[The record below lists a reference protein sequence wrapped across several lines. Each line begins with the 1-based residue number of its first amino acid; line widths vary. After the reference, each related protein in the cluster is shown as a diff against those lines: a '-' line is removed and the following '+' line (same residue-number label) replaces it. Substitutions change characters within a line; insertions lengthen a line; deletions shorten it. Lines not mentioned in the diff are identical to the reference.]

1 MAGAVK
7 SLTCSVGMVTAASG
21 GTIDTADITSDAV
34 TFAKM
39 QAVSADVSARNLMA
53 TAGTISPGLGLGTS
67 LLTSAADIGSMWA
80 RNKRIEELLSGVST
94 QRT

>member
-1 MAGAVK
+1 M
-7 SLTCSVGMVTAASG
+7 
-21 GTIDTADITSDAV
+21 
-34 TFAKM
+34 
-39 QAVSADVSARNLMA
+39 SADVSARNLMA